1 MSEIELSSNVIID
14 DVDEVMKHLAYR
26 LNLDDNQSVDL
37 DKIIDF
43 IKTQDRTHFYMDIK
57 MNMKTD
63 SDKTEYL
70 WLDTGLITKSGDAV
84 FISLLNNYGLYC
96 GHIVADYKYLASNI
110 GNYYGANRKSISEN
124 KTRFKSKYERAIQ
137 NREIKHLDYADVV
150 LGESG
155 LLVEFDE
162 DEVVS
167 PVLSTEPAVSSFES
181 ADDDYEEKGM
191 YSVSSKSPVTDE
203 VNTLLMFNNWKTE
216 LGLDRYIKICGARLT
231 QLIEKESSDYYLYDG
246 SEFAIINT
254 GLLNRFGRDIL
265 IMYKAAGTGS
275 YKFIPWVVIESKS
288 DVIKKGFTKTQ
299 ANKELKPI
307 QFFDNEESR
316 VFGANIEDFDV
327 STSALMHIID
337 ARRERFPEIAQHVS
351 DSALVSKITDAIDRG
366 IKIQQRDSSY
376 IKATYS
382 GKARTIAWVFP
393 LHIDNELTEQPELAL
408 IVKKND
414 DFYEIKTIIPYDDVV
429 KDRLTCLALYSV

>member
-1 MSEIELSSNVIID
+1 MGEIEISSNIVID
-14 DVDEVMKHLAYR
+14 DEDEVIKHLAYR
-26 LNLDDNQSVDL
+26 LNLDDNQSIDL

-43 IKTQDRTHFYMDIK
+43 IKTQDRTHFYVDMK
-57 MNMKTD
+57 MNIKTD
-63 SDKTEYL
+63 ADKTDYL
-70 WLDTGLITKSGDAV
+70 WLDTGLVTKSGDAI
-84 FISLLNNYGLYC
+84 FISLLNHYGLYC
-96 GHIVADYKYLASNI
+96 GHIVADYKYLASGI
-110 GNYYGANRKSISEN
+110 SNYYGANHRAINEN
-124 KTRFKSKYERAIQ
+124 KQRFKNKYEKAIA
-137 NREIKHLDYADVV
+137 NREIKHLDDSEVI

-162 DEVVS
+162 AE
-167 PVLSTEPAVSSFES
+167 EPATVISES
-181 ADDDYEEKGM
+181 ISTAPEILQDDEDKSIYA
-191 YSVSSKSPVTDE
+191 VSSKSPVTDE

-216 LGLDRYIKICGARLT
+216 AGLDRYIKICGARLM
-231 QLIEKESSDYYLYDG
+231 QLIDKESSDYYLYDG
-246 SEFAIINT
+246 SDFAIINT

-275 YKFIPWVVIESKS
+275 YKFVPWVVIESKS
-288 DVIKKGFTKTQ
+288 DIIQKGFTKSQ
-299 ANKELKPI
+299 ANKDLKPI
-307 QFFDNEESR
+307 QFFDDDESR
-316 VFGANIEDFDV
+316 VFDADIDDFDV

-351 DSALVSKITDAIDRG
+351 DSALVSKITDALERG
-366 IKIQQRDSSY
+366 IKMQKRDSSY

-408 IVKKND
+408 IVKKNN